1 MSGSRGLNE
10 VQTLAQLNGSPQYIG
25 TIQST
30 GTNVISNLTNAILP
44 GDRLLIVPDAAGYY
58 QASESAASPATVNSA
73 VNGVP
78 LAATEKAYILLA
90 DRTTPGYNKA
100 TDEAYVQWISSAGT
114 TNLKVF
120 RIL

>member
-10 VQTLAQLNGSPQYIG
+10 AQTLAQLNGSCQYLG

-30 GTNVISNLTNAILP
+30 GANVVSNIGGLILP

-58 QASESAASPATVNSA
+58 QAGEAASPAVTNSA

-78 LAATEKAYILLA
+78 LAAAEKAYILLA

-100 TDEAYVQWISSAGT
+100 TDEAYIQWISASGT